1 MSSLRRICA
10 GLFLG
15 TALAADESKEPK
27 EILNLLFMADIG
39 HSRAHAK
46 DLTKQWPMG
55 KSAYE
60 GAFSLYEGMLD
71 FVENQG
77 AKPTAVFVVG
87 DVAYGGGDPHVNN
100 NTRDAFQ
107 TYLQGN
113 VPVDRV
119 FPVIGNHDIH
129 YLGCSLGER
138 LAPFTPCY
146 YGSATQELVVAAK
159 NITFEQWRQNWLTA
173 FPGLNKA
180 ILPSSK
186 QAAKDQWLAPT
197 RYNVNL
203 DPKSS
208 VYFIAG
214 LITGSERLKW
224 QEDTPNASLD
234 AASTGGNEIECRF
247 LRDSLNEGRKLGKTV
262 FIYLTHS
269 FERTCD
275 DWSLIKQLDVW
286 ITGHKHFYW
295 QSREADLPTAQEVRY
310 YPLHM
315 LIGNGGFDEGE
326 SETVSF
332 GHLRE
337 IPYKDARGLD
347 RVKIHFDVYDTCIS
361 GQIHCPLL
369 GFGGPYCWDKCMNM
383 PGGVDGG
390 GGSRRATP
398 GKHGTGF
405 TLDAPASK
413 KAVRQQKLFGTPWR
427 IRVETAEGARWMAIM
442 ECSEDEEVEDCLFAS
457 TSADDFVTVSLVGHG
472 EVPEEDNF
480 QAALVLE
487 EDKDHPPLVDV
498 VDGGINV
505 LTPGNGFWDTSRGGM
520 PKLSVKN
527 AAQFVFVKKGKQW
540 QIKGLKISEDDRG
553 NDYFSYDASASMNVT
568 FEMPPKKGVN
578 IFV

>member
-1 MSSLRRICA
+1 MRH
-10 GLFLG
+10 GL
-15 TALAADESKEPK
+15 P
-27 EILNLLFMADIG
+27 LF
-39 HSRAHAK
+39 
-46 DLTKQWPMG
+46 
-55 KSAYE
+55 E
-60 GAFSLYEGMLD
+60 
-71 FVENQG
+71 
-77 AKPTAVFVVG
+77 
-87 DVAYGGGDPHVNN
+87 
-100 NTRDAFQ
+100 
-107 TYLQGN
+107 
-113 VPVDRV
+113 
-119 FPVIGNHDIH
+119 
-129 YLGCSLGER
+129 
-138 LAPFTPCY
+138 
-146 YGSATQELVVAAK
+146 
-159 NITFEQWRQNWLTA
+159 
-173 FPGLNKA
+173 
-180 ILPSSK
+180 
-186 QAAKDQWLAPT
+186 
-197 RYNVNL
+197 
-203 DPKSS
+203 
-208 VYFIAG
+208 
-214 LITGSERLKW
+214 
-224 QEDTPNASLD
+224 
-234 AASTGGNEIECRF
+234 
-247 LRDSLNEGRKLGKTV
+247 
-262 FIYLTHS
+262 
-269 FERTCD
+269 
-275 DWSLIKQLDVW
+275 
-286 ITGHKHFYW
+286 
-295 QSREADLPTAQEVRY
+295 
-310 YPLHM
+310 
-315 LIGNGGFDEGE
+315 
-326 SETVSF
+326 VSF